1 MTCNMHV
8 GNMVCMLKYSLLGS
22 DTT

>member
-1 MTCNMHV
+1 MTCNMHA